1 MSSHMGTLMMLTFL
15 NQPPLNQDLDLVIIN
30 LLQPDLEAM
39 NEGQANELIQYLL
52 QGDNEVFMMNPQ
64 EEDGLQA
71 DGHEH
76 NEHIEQLNQLNPAP
90 FL

>member
-1 MSSHMGTLMMLTFL
+1 
-15 NQPPLNQDLDLVIIN
+15 
-30 LLQPDLEAM
+30 M
-39 NEGQANELIQYLL
+39 NKGQANEQIQYLL

-64 EEDGLQA
+64 EEDSLQA

-76 NEHIEQLNQLNPAP
+76 NEHIEQLNPAP

>member
-1 MSSHMGTLMMLTFL
+1 
-15 NQPPLNQDLDLVIIN
+15 
-30 LLQPDLEAM
+30 M